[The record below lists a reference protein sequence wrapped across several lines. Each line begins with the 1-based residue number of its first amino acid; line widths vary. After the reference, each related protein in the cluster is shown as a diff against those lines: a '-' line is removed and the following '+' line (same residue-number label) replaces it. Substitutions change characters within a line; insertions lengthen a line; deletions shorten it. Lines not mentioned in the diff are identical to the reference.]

1 MAFNIKI
8 HFMKYVLFSIVL
20 AIALTACGKKE
31 TPTQIATAKQ
41 DSIAAKVMIGQVLG
55 IAIIEPAERITKIA
69 SQQGGIVR
77 EIKVKVGESVKAGQI
92 ILVLDN
98 AVEQAQLRQAD
109 SKIATQNDVVEAARQ
124 NLQLL
129 QVKLDKAKSDLARN
143 QSLLQGNALTPK
155 EVDDSRY
162 QVTDLE
168 QQLKA
173 QEAVIKQQQTR
184 LGEIRADI
192 GYYQTVNDQKVVR
205 APKGGTLLSLD
216 AKIGEFLDNKGS
228 IGDFAPAGPVIALT
242 EIDEL
247 YADRVKVGQKASIRP
262 QGGKDILATG
272 TVVLTSPYLRKKSL
286 FSDKA
291 EDLEDRRVREVR
303 VQLDQADKV
312 LFGARVECLITV
324 E

>member
-1 MAFNIKI
+1 
-8 HFMKYVLFSIVL
+8 MKYFLLLFLPIL
-20 AIALTACGKKE
+20 AACGKKE
-31 TPTQIATAKQ
+31 TPAQVA
-41 DSIAAKVMIGQVLG
+41 AAKSDTTAIRIQQVLG
-55 IAIIEPAERITKIA
+55 IAIIEPSERITKLA

-77 EIKVKVGESVKAGQI
+77 EIKIKVGETVKAGQP

-98 AVEQAQLRQAD
+98 AIEQAQLRQAD
-109 SKIATQNDVVEAARQ
+109 SKIATQNDAVEAARE
-124 NLQLL
+124 NRRLL
-129 QVKLDKAKSDLARN
+129 QVKLTKAQADLVRN
-143 QSLLQGNALTPK
+143 QSLLQGNALTQK
-155 EVDDSRY
+155 EVDDSKY
-162 QVTDLE
+162 QVADLE
-168 QQLKA
+168 QQIKA
-173 QEAVIKQQQTR
+173 QDAVIKQQQTR

-205 APKGGTLLSLD
+205 APAGGTILSLD
-216 AKIGEFLDNKGS
+216 VQIGAFLDSKGS

-247 YADRVKVGQKASIRP
+247 YADRIKVGQKAILRP
-262 QGGKDILATG
+262 QGGKETIATG

-303 VQLDQADKV
+303 VQIDQPDKV